1 MMNEDDLIKRYKE
14 LSENSSEKA
23 PEGLWDSIAS
33 NLDNEL
39 ITQYQNQLDF
49 SQATAPEGIWEN
61 IERELDS
68 GFLAAYSSQFSAN
81 PELASADYWDG
92 IEKGLD
98 ADLIEQYK
106 QQLAL
111 RQEKAPEEAWHSI
124 TQKLDIDEV
133 WRRIASRL
141 IVMEKRSFWMS
152 YASMAAAVAGLIITV
167 GLATWI
173 FFGWNQ
179 QPQIAKTDLEDVR
192 ETPRSTAE
200 EPISPVPGPTLQV
213 PEVFHEEH
221 APELAAVGV
230 VPQELPEEMDF
241 LMQPTDGR
249 HMYAPLASLS
259 PGLLLMQNTNIF
271 AGMAAIFPKEHIQGH
286 DHDPVLHIHMPTDGD
301 IFTLASGAL
310 SVGSSAG
317 IKNTWMFNNQTF
329 LAIAGY
335 NGHRARVSIIPDLAL
350 NFRYQAAPRLEFEA
364 GVSFSSDVAQSYQ
377 QYIYGRFS
385 RKDISLNYFHG
396 EVLANIISR
405 RSWMLG
411 QNTIRLSST
420 LGMYIASLNNA
431 TEVIAGEKFDVSNDY
446 KNLDY
451 GIVIGQNLDIELP
464 GNITFSPGLRVT
476 WGIPNIH
483 KQLPD
488 SPEFMWRS
496 LNRSIEF
503 RFAVFYNIPLGRQL

>member
-23 PEGLWDSIAS
+23 PDGLWDTIAR

-39 ITQYQNQLDF
+39 ITQYQKQLDS

-68 GFLAAYSSQFSAN
+68 GILAAYNSQFSAN
-81 PELASADYWDG
+81 PEPISADYWDG
-92 IEKGLD
+92 IEMGLD
-98 ADLIEQYK
+98 AELIENYK

-111 RQEKAPEEAWHSI
+111 RQEKAQEEAWISI

-141 IVMEKRSFWMS
+141 TVMDKRSLWLS
-152 YASMAAAVAGLIITV
+152 YASMAAAVAGLIVTV

-179 QPQIAKTDLEDVR
+179 QPQIAITDVENVR
-192 ETPRSTAE
+192 ETPRSTTE
-200 EPISPVPGPTLQV
+200 ETITPVPGPEFKV
-213 PEVFHEEH
+213 PEAIDEEH
-221 APELAAVGV
+221 APELAFIQV
-230 VPQELPEEMDF
+230 VPQALPEEQNF
-241 LMQPTDGR
+241 LMELTDGR

-259 PGLLLMQNTNIF
+259 PGLLMLQNSNIF
-271 AGMAAIFPKEHIQGH
+271 SGMAAALPKEFIQGY
-286 DHDPVLHIHMPTDGD
+286 DDDPVALFPVPTDGE
-301 IFTLASGAL
+301 IFTLASGVL
-310 SVGSSAG
+310 GVGFSAG
-317 IKNTWMFNNQTF
+317 IKNTWLFNNQTF

-335 NGHRARVSIIPDLAL
+335 NGHRTRVSIIPDLAL
-350 NFRYQAAPRLEFEA
+350 NLRYQATPRLEFEA
-364 GVSFSSDVAQSYQ
+364 GVSFSSDVAQSYKQ
-377 QYIYGRFS
+377 FIYGRFS

-411 QNTIRLSST
+411 QNTIRLNTT
-420 LGMYIASLNNA
+420 LGMYIATLNNA
-431 TEVIAGEKFDVSNDY
+431 TEVIAGENFDVSNYY

-451 GIVIGQNLDIELP
+451 GIILGQNVDIELP

-496 LNRSIEF
+496 LNRSIEL
-503 RFAVFYNIPLGRQL
+503 RFAVFYNIPLVRQ